1 MSPSSPAGGAPAGA
15 PSTSAVVAAAAGA
28 ILLTAGVAALY
39 ETYTGQAEGGALAA
53 VVAFYGLTSGLIIA
67 FSVWNAHELGMPS
80 FLFLSGR
87 SPAQQAGALLI
98 WGFGVGV
105 LLAIASVLLSGGAA
119 ADGAPALQP
128 WFWRRIQTPTGVA
141 LFAARAAL
149 LEESFFRLFLIPCL
163 VAVVQRTR
171 RPRYRFSMRGGR
183 ARIRQE
189 EMAEP
194 PVWVIAAAV
203 VASSLMFGL
212 AHPFGPVAAVAL
224 APLLALSY
232 LRGGWESAVS
242 AHFLA
247 NWLVFTFYF

>member
-1 MSPSSPAGGAPAGA
+1 MNSSSPAGSHVAGPSRTIVVGA
-15 PSTSAVVAAAAGA
+15 TAAA
-28 ILLTAGVAALY
+28 IILTAGIAALY
-39 ETYTGQAEGGALAA
+39 ETYTGQASGAALAA
-53 VVAFYGLTSGLIIA
+53 VLAFYGLTSGLIIA
-67 FSVWNAHELGMPS
+67 FSVWNARELGMPS
-80 FLFLSGR
+80 LLVLSGR
-87 SPAQQAGALLI
+87 APAEQARCLLI
-98 WGFGVGV
+98 YGLGFGL
-105 LLAIASVLLSGGAA
+105 LLAVGSVLLSGGATG
-119 ADGAPALQP
+119 DGVPALQP

-141 LFAARAAL
+141 LFAARAAV

-189 EMAEP
+189 ETAGRP
-194 PVWVIAAAV
+194 AWVVAAAV

-224 APLLALSY
+224 APLLAIAY
-232 LRGGWESAVS
+232 LRGGWESAVT
-242 AHFLA
+242 AHYLA

>member
-1 MSPSSPAGGAPAGA
+1 VNSSSVAARDVATPPRA
-15 PSTSAVVAAAAGA
+15 TVAAATAGA
-28 ILLTAGVAALY
+28 ILLTAGIAALY
-39 ETYTGQAEGGALAA
+39 ETYTGQASGGALAA
-53 VVAFYGLTSGLIIA
+53 VIAFYGLTSGLIIA
-67 FSVWNAHELGMPS
+67 FSVWNARELGMPS
-80 FLFLSGR
+80 LMVLSGR
-87 SPAQQAGALLI
+87 PWGDQVRSLLLYGVGGGLLLAVGSVILSGAGA
-98 WGFGVGV
+98 GQ
-105 LLAIASVLLSGGAA
+105 
-119 ADGAPALQP
+119 GAPALQP

-141 LFAARAAL
+141 LFAARAAV

-171 RPRYRFSMRGGR
+171 RPRYQVSMRGGR

-189 EMAEP
+189 EAAERP
-194 PVWVIAAAV
+194 AWVVAAAV

-212 AHPFGPVAAVAL
+212 AHPFGPLAAVAL
-224 APLLALSY
+224 GPLLALAY